1 MMVAIFRQFNINILF
16 SVILFS
22 FIILMSGCNSEK
34 ILLER
39 VSDPRDGKP
48 LDNRLALVY
57 SSRYQISLMK
67 LEKLHPF
74 DINKYAHIYIQL
86 VSDGLVMPE
95 DIYVPEPLTTEQVLL
110 VHTDEFLENL
120 KSKSNIAA
128 YLEAP
133 QVKILPSKILRRGVL
148 KPFLCASGGTLLAAR
163 QALNYGAAIN
173 LGGGYHHAKPD
184 KGEGFCIYADIPIAI
199 RVLQLENKIS
209 KALIIDLD
217 AHQGN
222 GTAVCFADDD
232 SIYTFSMHQGNIYP
246 VPKEQSDLDIE
257 LVSGTGDSLYLDILK
272 EQLPGL
278 FEKSDPDIVF
288 IVGGCDT
295 LEGDPLASLS
305 MTEVGIVKRDWI
317 VIEACINRNIP
328 VVMTLAGGYSK
339 NAWHAQYMSIR
350 NIIEM
355 ISNIDNS

>member
-1 MMVAIFRQFNINILF
+1 MRTAISRRFDTNILLMI
-16 SVILFS
+16 ILFS
-22 FIILMSGCNSEK
+22 FIILMSGCNSAK

-39 VSDPRDGKP
+39 VSEPRDGKP
-48 LDNRLALVY
+48 LNNRLALIY

-74 DINKYAHIYIQL
+74 DINKYSRIYIQL
-86 VSDGLVMPE
+86 VNDSLIEPE
-95 DIYVPEPLTTEQVLL
+95 NVYVPQPLTTEQVLL
-110 VHTDEFLENL
+110 VHTEGFLESLN
-120 KSKSNIAA
+120 SNSNIAA

-133 QVKILPSKILRRGVL
+133 QVKIIPSKILRRGVL
-148 KPFLCASGGTLLAAR
+148 KPFLCAGGGTLLAAR

-184 KGEGFCIYADIPIAI
+184 RGEGFCIYADIPITVRI
-199 RVLQLENKIS
+199 LQSEDIIS

-217 AHQGN
+217 VHQGN
-222 GTAVCFADDD
+222 GTAVCFAGDD
-232 SIYTFSMHQGNIYP
+232 SVFTFSMHQGDIFP
-246 VPKEQSDLDIE
+246 IPKEKSDLDIE
-257 LVSGTGDSLYLDILK
+257 LVSGTGDSLYLRILS

-295 LEGDPLASLS
+295 MEGDPLASLM
-305 MTEVGIVKRDWI
+305 MTEDGIVKRDWM
-317 VIEACINRNIP
+317 VIEACIERKIP

-339 NAWHAQYMSIR
+339 NAWHAQYLSIR
-350 NIIEM
+350 NIIE
-355 ISNIDNS
+355 NINEAEVD